1 MCGRIV
7 CFCNKEYEEARIHL
21 ATKIE
26 KYSRFSVPIYLF
38 SFVSLYFV
46 IMHAI

>member
-1 MCGRIV
+1 MEIPWRLTR
-7 CFCNKEYEEARIHL
+7 KEYEDTRVQL

-26 KYSRFSVPIYLF
+26 KYSRFLVPIYLF
-38 SFVSLYFV
+38 NFVSLYFV